1 MICRKI
7 YTRNNKRQKNWNKN
21 RTKNFLLQFSFT
33 LSLYTTKSLLVGGPW
48 CFLQI
53 GFTNF
58 QQYKLVFLSFQML
71 FLLGHLGKD
80 LLVLIE
86 HSQSWNTCPNNIL
99 QFLLYSSFFVFFAS
113 ILQALPSEVL
123 FQVISKIFFKILNL
137 PSHYSKCISKK
148 NWSKLCLWGNR
159 TMILAIALS
168 ILSKM

>member
-21 RTKNFLLQFSFT
+21 RTKNFLLHFSFT

-99 QFLLYSSFFVFFAS
+99 QFLLYSSFFGFFCKHTS
-113 ILQALPSEVL
+113 SSSLRSSFPSNLKNILQGLKPSFSL
-123 FQVISKIFFKILNL
+123 FQMYIKKEYEGIEQWHW
-137 PSHYSKCISKK
+137 PS
-148 NWSKLCLWGNR
+148 LCP
-159 TMILAIALS
+159 S
-168 ILSKM
+168 

>member
-7 YTRNNKRQKNWNKN
+7 YTLNNKRQKNWNKN

-99 QFLLYSSFFVFFAS
+99 QFLLYSSFFGFFCKHTS
-113 ILQALPSEVL
+113 SSSEVL

-148 NWSKLCLWGNR
+148 NSSKLCLWGNR
-159 TMILAIALS
+159 AMILAIDLS